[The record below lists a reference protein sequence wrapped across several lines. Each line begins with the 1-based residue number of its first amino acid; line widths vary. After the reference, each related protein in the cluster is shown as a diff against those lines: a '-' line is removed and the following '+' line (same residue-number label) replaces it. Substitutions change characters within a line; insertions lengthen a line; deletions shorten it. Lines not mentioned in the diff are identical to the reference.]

1 MKYLK
6 VSILSILLII
16 GILILTPFFMNQKS
30 ISNGKIENSGKL
42 SMEKIDDNDKIIYNY
57 KNQKGI
63 LIYSWIFD
71 KKELNNYQN
80 INLDMDFESELLSK
94 TTEINSDMKILSFD
108 HHGLLPKNT
117 TVKIYVGDKYKED
130 EKVNMYYY
138 DDDIELLRYKDSYIV
153 DNNGYVSIHI
163 EHCSDYLLT
172 ATIVQDAANNPQ
184 NINLVIL
191 VLVGV
196 IILLVA
202 VSLFSSNKK

>member
-6 VSILSILLII
+6 ITVLSILLMI
-16 GILILTPFFMNQKS
+16 GIFVLTPFFMNQKNV
-30 ISNGKIENSGKL
+30 SNGRIENSGKL
-42 SMEKIDDNDKIIYNY
+42 SMEKIDSKDKVTYNY
-57 KNQKGI
+57 KNSKGT

-71 KKELNNYQN
+71 KKEINNYQN
-80 INLDMDFESELLSK
+80 INLDMDFESEFLSK
-94 TTEINSDMKILSFD
+94 TADINSNMKILSFD

-117 TVKIYVGDKYKED
+117 TVKVYVGDKYKED
-130 EKVNMYYY
+130 DEINMYYY
-138 DDDIELLRYKDSYIV
+138 DDEIELLRYKDSYIV
-153 DNNGYVSIHI
+153 DSNGYVSINI